1 MDYEDYNQDSNLT
14 DETVSHRT
22 FEGGDT
28 ANSSTTNMNQSFAQ
42 KLQEAREIRDCNEQ
56 SNMTPISAESPNST
70 LLPNDF
76 SKPNINQPLDNH
88 TEKYPISFSNFTVLI
103 DIVRGLPDPLDTIT
117 LFTDDIPGIISILVD
132 NYKFLEHATIKN
144 RFTRLRKKLS
154 AILNPSEADN
164 GSENLDNESEAFEIE
179 SESIDSDCAST

>member
-1 MDYEDYNQDSNLT
+1 LYKKGIKCPAVS
-14 DETVSHRT
+14 ET
-22 FEGGDT
+22 
-28 ANSSTTNMNQSFAQ
+28 NSSVSTVLTNEEKNSKEKTKSRNARKKKSKKVDKNTQISI
-42 KLQEAREIRDCNEQ
+42 KDYLQPMERNFIQN
-56 SNMTPISAESPNST
+56 
-70 LLPNDF
+70 
-76 SKPNINQPLDNH
+76 